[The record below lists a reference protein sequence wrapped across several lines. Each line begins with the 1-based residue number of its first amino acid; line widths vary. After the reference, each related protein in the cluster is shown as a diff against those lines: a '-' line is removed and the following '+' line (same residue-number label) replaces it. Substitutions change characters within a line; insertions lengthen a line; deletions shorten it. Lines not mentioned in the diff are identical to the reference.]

1 MRWYRQLW
9 IDVNEQVNDMNLFYR
24 TLKVLF
30 TILWGILFRVKVY
43 GKENVPMDGPMI
55 MAANHMS
62 NFDPPIAGTYMP
74 RPVAYMAKEELFH
87 PAIAGWII
95 SQLYAFPVKRGAADR
110 GAIKAALGILKQ
122 GLCLG
127 VFPEGTRSKDG
138 KLGKPQAGVSML
150 AAMSKAAVVPTAIIG
165 TNRIF
170 ANGSLFPQVKICFGE
185 PIYYEGSTKDKE
197 AMENFAKKIM
207 ENIEKMIKSHSNL

>member
-1 MRWYRQLW
+1 MLYSVVK
-9 IDVNEQVNDMNLFYR
+9 IIF
-24 TLKVLF
+24 KIIF
-30 TILWGILFRVKVY
+30 GILFRTEVY
-43 GKENVPMDGPMI
+43 GKENVPKEGQLI

-62 NFDPPIAGTYMP
+62 NWDPPMAGTYFP

-110 GAIKAALGILKQ
+110 GAIKAALGILKK

-127 VFPEGTRSKDG
+127 VFPEGTRSKTG
-138 KLGKPQAGVSML
+138 KLGKPQSGVSML
-150 AAMSKAAVVPTAIIG
+150 AGMGKAPVVPTAIIG

-170 ANGSLFPQVKICFGE
+170 ANGSMFPKVKIIFGE
-185 PIYYEGSTKDKE
+185 PMVFEGKHNDKE
-197 AMENFAKKIM
+197 ALDAFAQEIM
-207 ENIEKMIKSHSNL
+207 ANIEKMIDEHSA

>member
-1 MRWYRQLW
+1 M
-9 IDVNEQVNDMNLFYR
+9 FYS

-30 TILWGILFRVKVY
+30 TMLFSLLFRVKVV
-43 GKENVPMDGPMI
+43 GKENVPMDGPVI
-55 MAANHMS
+55 MAANHLS
-62 NFDPPIAGTYMP
+62 NWDPPMAGTYMP

-110 GAIKAALGILKQ
+110 GAIKAALGILKK

-127 VFPEGTRSKDG
+127 VFPEGTRSRDG

-150 AAMSKAAVVPTAIIG
+150 AAMSKAPVVPTAIVG
-165 TNRIF
+165 TNKIF
-170 ANGSLFPQVKICFGE
+170 ANGSLLPQVKIAFGE
-185 PIYYEGSTKDKE
+185 PIYFEGKHNDKE
-197 AMENFAKKIM
+197 ALEAFANKIMVNIDDLIKKI
-207 ENIEKMIKSHSNL
+207 